1 MSSNSATVN
10 PYMGSVAECKGF
22 PLKGDGMIRAYLS
35 QLNLHL
41 VYDWYTFSFTLPY
54 GTKKILL

>member
-1 MSSNSATVN
+1 
-10 PYMGSVAECKGF
+10 MGSVAECKGF